1 MLGVI
6 YLGKKRKIENR
17 TNFVL
22 WQNEKRVATQCDATL
37 FNFFSKY

>member
-17 TNFVL
+17 TNFVFMAE
-22 WQNEKRVATQCDATL
+22 WKKGCNAMRCNPFQFL
-37 FNFFSKY
+37 F